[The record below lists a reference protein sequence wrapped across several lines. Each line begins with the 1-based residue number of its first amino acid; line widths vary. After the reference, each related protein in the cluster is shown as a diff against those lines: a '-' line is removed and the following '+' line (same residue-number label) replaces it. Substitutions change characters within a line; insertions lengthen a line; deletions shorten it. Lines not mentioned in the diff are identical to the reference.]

1 MQLSVVNHALI
12 ISSVNV
18 EEVDRQI
25 AIRII
30 IIESKQTTTNIMA
43 RVFYL
48 FTRYAF
54 GMIFFFLS
62 SGYAHAQTTPPTNTT
77 DTNLLSK
84 FYYHKSGNR
93 FHVTPKVNLD
103 LHERLPAGTYTVNV
117 DELSSEYYLET
128 INDFQLKGKIY
139 GTNANY
145 YWALFLLFDYHKLEQ
160 LTTI

>member
-1 MQLSVVNHALI
+1 MSVVNHALI

-54 GMIFFFLS
+54 GMIFFFFLS
-62 SGYAHAQTTPPTNTT
+62 SGYAHAQTTPTTNTT

-103 LHERLPAGTYTVNV
+103 LHERLPAGTYNLNY
-117 DELSSEYYLET
+117 DELRSEYYLET

-139 GTNANY
+139 GTNTKLFR
-145 YWALFLLFDYHKLEQ
+145 ALFLLFDYHKLEQ